1 MSDATGNGG
10 LGSVVDVLVEIRDGV
25 HETNQIARGNS
36 ARLDKVTDRLDEATK
51 VVASNTAAIMHLR
64 NDMVRGFE
72 RVDERFEQVDDR
84 FDRLGRS
91 VDQRFA
97 QVDQRFAQVD
107 QRFAQVDQRFVE
119 THELIEETNQRL
131 AGLRDIFG
139 GSVRGLERRV
149 SRIEAHLDLDE
160 AG

>member
-72 RVDERFEQVDDR
+72 RVDERFEQVDER

-91 VDQRFA
+91 
-97 QVDQRFAQVD
+97 VDQRFAQVD

>member
-10 LGSVVDVLVEIRDGV
+10 LGSVVEVLVEIRDGV

-97 QVDQRFAQVD
+97 QVDQRF
-107 QRFAQVDQRFVE
+107 VE